1 MSISRFRRILE
12 KNLGEFWLFED
23 MKHVFNNVMKVTFE
37 QSFIFPN
44 GEQIK
49 TSNEQESQEDL
60 NNGR

>member
-23 MKHVFNNVMKVTFE
+23 NNVMKVIFE

-49 TSNEQESQEDL
+49 TSNE
-60 NNGR
+60 